1 MERLTTNKSVA
12 DMSMIELAHNS
23 CYADD
28 ERNARYRD
36 YDMEMDARD
45 FARNLMVALAED
57 ELPLDDAEFDEEVL
71 YNLMIDPF
79 SDVRGLIALFYRN
92 MWAMADLREKLK
104 DYEDAEEQGLLLRL
118 PCGIGSDVYIIPS
131 KVNYELNILSLHPE
145 NNKVYHQK
153 VALITFTE
161 KGWYMECDKDRE
173 YATYRILPDKMYKE
187 TWFLSQEEAEAKL
200 KEMEEKEARR

>member
-36 YDMEMDARD
+36 YEMEMDARD
-45 FARNLMVALAED
+45 FARNLMVTLAKD
-57 ELPLDDAEFDEEVL
+57 ELPVDDAEFDEEIL
-71 YNLMIDPF
+71 DNLTIDPF
-79 SDVRGLIALFYRN
+79 LDVRGLIALFYRN

-104 DYEDAEEQGLLLRL
+104 DYEDAEEQGLLLQL

-131 KVNYELNILSLHPE
+131 KVNCELNILSLHPE

-173 YATYRILPDKMYKE
+173 YATDRILSEKMYKKI
-187 TWFLSQEEAEAKL
+187 WFLSQEEAEAKL
-200 KEMEEKEARR
+200 KEMEEKDGR